1 MSEMLRKKRENK
13 TYREFTQLNKI
24 ANQAPVAE
32 EVKKYKAFPDK
43 IEYYCSN
50 DYLNMGSHPTVT
62 EAATKAALEHGCGS
76 GGTRNISGNS
86 ELTGWDSDKDSAQTR
101 HKSE

>member
-1 MSEMLRKKRENK
+1 MLRKKRENK

-43 IEYYCSN
+43 IEYYWSYKPN
-50 DYLNMGSHPTVT
+50 SKKTLIQ
-62 EAATKAALEHGCGS
+62 TKWINTFDRVIFNPS
-76 GGTRNISGNS
+76 I
-86 ELTGWDSDKDSAQTR
+86 DVP
-101 HKSE
+101 